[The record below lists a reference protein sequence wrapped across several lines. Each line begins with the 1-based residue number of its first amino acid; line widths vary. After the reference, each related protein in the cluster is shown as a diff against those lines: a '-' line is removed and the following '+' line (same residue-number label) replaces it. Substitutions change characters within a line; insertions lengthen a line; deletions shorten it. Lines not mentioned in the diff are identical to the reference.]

1 MNEPDV
7 TVRGEDSQRE
17 HITRL
22 SAAILHIG
30 GSLDVDAVLRAAVE
44 EACALTGAEFGSVV
58 TTGEKGQAPEFV
70 TAGLTSEQQEQL
82 LQWSGG
88 PFLFDR
94 LHDLAAPLRL
104 ESLDDY
110 ARSIGWPSDPLLGKS
125 FLGTPMSHR
134 GVHVGSFFLGGKK
147 GGSRFTSSDEE
158 VAVLF
163 ASQAAA
169 AIVNAQTHRKERR
182 ARTDLEALV
191 ETSPVGVVVFD
202 AGSGAVMSANQ
213 EARRIVAGLR
223 MPGLTIQELAGVL
236 TCRRGDG
243 QESTLDEIAGAEI
256 LRAEEVELVAPDG
269 RKVRTLLSVTPSR
282 SAADEDL
289 SVVVTTQ
296 DLAPFEE
303 LERSRSEF
311 LGMVSHE
318 LRAPLAAIKGSAA
331 TVLGGARGYE
341 PTEMQQFFRIV
352 DTEADRM
359 GELISDLLDAGR
371 IDTGTLSVNTAPM
384 DVAPLVDQA
393 RTTFQRGGR
402 SHIVLIDLPADLPRV
417 AADGQRVVQ
426 VLNNLFSNAAQHSP
440 ESAPIEVG
448 ASRQDGFVEISV
460 TDGGE
465 GVPRDKL
472 SSLFRK
478 HASVHGSKGGI
489 RNAGLGLAICRG
501 LVEAHGGRIR
511 AESAGAGLGTRFAF
525 TLPVADDAGPAAT
538 GFSRSDPQPPN
549 NWGQRATILV
559 VDDDPQTTRYVRDAL
574 SAAGYAPVVTGDP
587 NDVSR
592 LVNELNPDLVLLDL
606 MLPGTDGIELMLGL
620 PELASLPVIFIS
632 AYGRDE
638 TIARALEAGAHDYIV
653 KPFSTTELT
662 ARVRAALR
670 KQAGPRV
677 FELGEL
683 SIDYERR
690 RVRLGESQI
699 SLTVTEFE
707 LLQVLAENVGRVMSY
722 DVLLRR
728 VWGGVDRGSSDL
740 VRTFV
745 KKLRG
750 KLGDTAAA
758 PKYIINERGVGYR
771 MAGEDEI

>member
-7 TVRGEDSQRE
+7 VMREEDSLRE
-17 HITRL
+17 HISRL
-22 SAAILHIG
+22 SAAILRIG
-30 GSLDVDAVLRAAVE
+30 GSLDVDTVLRAAVE
-44 EACALTGAEFGSVV
+44 EARALTGAEFGSVV
-58 TTGEKGQAPEFV
+58 TAEEKGQVPEFV
-70 TAGLTSEQQEQL
+70 TSGLTSEQQEQL
-82 LQWSGG
+82 LKWSAG
-88 PFLFDR
+88 PSLFEHLR
-94 LHDLAAPLRL
+94 DLAAPLRL
-104 ESLDDY
+104 DSLDDY

-147 GGSRFTSSDEE
+147 GGGGFTSSDEE

-169 AIVNAQTHRKERR
+169 AIFNAQTHRKEQR
-182 ARTDLEALV
+182 ARADLEALV

-202 AGSGAVMSANQ
+202 AGSGAVTSANQ
-213 EARRIVAGLR
+213 EARRIVAGLQ
-223 MPGLTIQELAGVL
+223 MPGLTMQELAGVL

-243 QESTLDEIAGAEI
+243 RESTLDEIAGADI
-256 LRAEEVELVAPDG
+256 LRAEEIELVAPDG

-289 SVVVTTQ
+289 SVVVTIQ

-303 LERSRSEF
+303 LERSRAEF

-331 TVLGGARGYE
+331 TALGGTRGYE
-341 PTEMQQFFRIV
+341 PTEMLQFFRIV

-359 GELISDLLDAGR
+359 GGLISDLLDAGR
-371 IDTGTLSVNTAPM
+371 IDTGTLSVNTAPA
-384 DVAPLVDQA
+384 DVATLVDQA
-393 RTTFQRGGR
+393 RTTFQRGGG
-402 SHIVLIDLPADLPRV
+402 SHVVLIDLPADLPRV
-417 AADGQRVVQ
+417 AADAQRVAQ
-426 VLNNLFSNAAQHSP
+426 VLNNLFSNAARHSP
-440 ESAPIEVG
+440 GSTPIEVG
-448 ASRQDGFVEISV
+448 ASRQNGFVEISV

-465 GVPRDKL
+465 GVPQDKL

-478 HASVHGSKGGI
+478 HASVHGKKGGV
-489 RNAGLGLAICRG
+489 RSTGLGLAICRG

-511 AESAGAGLGTRFAF
+511 AESGGPGRGTRFAF
-525 TLPVADDAGPAAT
+525 TLPTVDETARAGAGSAP
-538 GFSRSDPQPPN
+538 SDPHPQ
-549 NWGQRATILV
+549 GSGRQRATILV

-574 SAAGYAPVVTGDP
+574 SAAGYSPVVTGDP
-587 NDVSR
+587 GEVFGLIRDR
-592 LVNELNPDLVLLDL
+592 APDLVLLDL
-606 MLPGTDGIELMLGL
+606 MLPGTDGIELMLSI
-620 PELASLPVIFIS
+620 PELADLPVIFIS

-638 TIARALEAGAHDYIV
+638 TIARALEAGARDYIV

-670 KQAGPRV
+670 GRV
-677 FELGEL
+677 GRTTFEFGEL

-690 RVRLGESQI
+690 RVTLAGERI
-699 SLTVTEFE
+699 TLTVTEFN
-707 LLQVLAENVGRVMSY
+707 LLQVLSENVGRVMSY

-728 VWGGVDRGSSDL
+728 VWGGTDRGSSDL

-750 KLGDTAAA
+750 KLGDVASA
-758 PKYIINERGVGYR
+758 PKYILNERGVGYR
-771 MAGEDEI
+771 MAGPDDT